1 MAISI
6 IVKFCSNFGLK
17 IQMIHFWWF
26 PNAVFFNRRSFLC
39 WLMLLQ
45 QGKDKS
51 SRKRLLMSKKLFP
64 STKLTKLW
72 RGRIWQGLIS
82 LFLFLCFSKALKK
95 ERDLWCLSNVL
106 FCYLLFMVLTTR
118 ASLFSP
124 IVTSLQI
131 IDDGSA
137 SISCYTVC
145 YTLKNQSNVVD
156 LFLLVINS
164 GLTSWMIT

>member
-1 MAISI
+1 MSYLVTIFEFSRQKSRWNGHI
-6 IVKFCSNFGLK
+6 DKFCSNFGLK

-118 ASLFSP
+118 GLLCSRLLSL
-124 IVTSLQI
+124 
-131 IDDGSA
+131 
-137 SISCYTVC
+137 
-145 YTLKNQSNVVD
+145 
-156 LFLLVINS
+156 LFK
-164 GLTSWMIT
+164 

>member
-1 MAISI
+1 MNFRAKNQDGMAISI

-95 ERDLWCLSNVL
+95 RKGSLVL
-106 FCYLLFMVLTTR
+106 VKCVVLLFAFYGSHYSR

-145 YTLKNQSNVVD
+145 YKLKINQIIWKV
-156 LFLLVINS
+156 L
-164 GLTSWMIT
+164 

>member
-1 MAISI
+1 MNFRAKNQDGMAISI

-95 ERDLWCLSNVL
+95 KGISGACQMCCSVICFLWFSLLAGFSVLAYCHFSSN
-106 FCYLLFMVLTTR
+106 
-118 ASLFSP
+118 
-124 IVTSLQI
+124 
-131 IDDGSA
+131 
-137 SISCYTVC
+137 
-145 YTLKNQSNVVD
+145 N
-156 LFLLVINS
+156 
-164 GLTSWMIT
+164 WWW